1 MNLEP
6 YLSFE
11 GRCDEALAFYGRHL
25 GAEVEGLMRYKDVPG
40 GAPCPGRATSENV
53 MHARIRVGDGHF
65 MASDGGNSGNPS
77 FSGISLTLTVKDDA
91 DAKRKFDG
99 LCEGGRVLQALTP
112 TFFASSFGM
121 VVDKFGVSW
130 MVTAL
135 LPMPAD
141 RPRRDS
147 AAA

>member
-1 MNLEP
+1 MSLEP

-11 GRCDEALAFYGRHL
+11 GRCDEAFAFYQRQL
-25 GAEVEGLMRYKDVPG
+25 GAEVEGLMRYKDAPG
-40 GAPCPGRATSENV
+40 GPYPGRATAENV
-53 MHARIRVGDGHF
+53 MHARVRVGDGHF
-65 MASDGGNSGNPS
+65 MASDGGNSGSPR
-77 FSGISLTLTVKDDA
+77 FSGVSLTLTVKDDA
-91 DAKRKFDG
+91 EAKRKFDG
-99 LCEGGRVLQALTP
+99 LCEGGQVMQPLTA

-121 VVDKFGVSW
+121 VVDRFGVSW

-141 RPRRDS
+141 GRPEKT